1 MKTRTY
7 FTMNAYWFGL
17 AFLWNGLHPIILPAI
32 LLGLVPETQKN
43 SYLGIL
49 TFVGLVLAMVIQP
62 LAGSLSDRYGS
73 SWGQRRP
80 WMLAGTVFALVCLSG
95 MAASSQSLLGIIITY
110 LLLQLAMNT
119 AQGPAQGLIPDLVP
133 TERRGFASG
142 IKNLFDMGGLVVT
155 SLVAGQLMGSG
166 NPVLAIAIIGTI
178 LAASTAITLIGT
190 PEGSARIRPRDNVT
204 SPLSFLRLNPKKYPN
219 YARLLVSRFLILLGI
234 YTVQGFAQYF
244 IRDRLG
250 IPNAAEVTGNLMA
263 AIGVALTLLV
273 FPAGWL
279 SDRFGRKNLN
289 ILGGGLASLGILL
302 IVFVNSIT
310 MLYLVGA
317 VIGMATGIF
326 LSVNWALAIDLIPT
340 DEAGKFMGLS
350 NLATAGA
357 GASARLAGPLI
368 DLANNL
374 LPGEYWGYPL
384 VFALAALVALA
395 GTLLLRRI
403 KTPQ

>member
-7 FTMNAYWFGL
+7 FLMNVYWFGQ

-49 TFVGLVLAMVIQP
+49 TFAGLMLAMVVQP
-62 LAGSLSDRYGS
+62 LAGSLSDRHGS
-73 SWGQRRP
+73 RWGQRRP
-80 WMLAGTVFALVCLSG
+80 WLLSG
-95 MAASSQSLLGIIITY
+95 TLAALLILAWMAASTEWLVGIMLTY
-110 LLLQLAMNT
+110 LLLQMAMNT

-133 TERRGFASG
+133 PERRGFASG

-166 NPVLAIAIIGTI
+166 NPALAIAITGGV
-178 LAASTAITLIGT
+178 LAVSAAVTLLGT
-190 PEGSARIRPRDNVT
+190 PELPAAASETAELP
-204 SPLSFLRLNPKKYPN
+204 SPIDFLRLDRRKYPD
-219 YARLLVSRFLILLGI
+219 YACLLFSRFLILLGI
-234 YTVQGFAQYF
+234 YAVQGFAQYF
-244 IRDRLG
+244 IRDRMG
-250 IPNAAEVTGNLMA
+250 VANAAEVTGNLMA

-289 ILGGGLASLGILL
+289 MFGGGLAAFGIILL
-302 IVFVNSIT
+302 VFVQQVS
-310 MLYLVGA
+310 MLYLVGGI
-317 VIGMATGIF
+317 IGMATGIF
-326 LSVNWALAIDLIPT
+326 LSVNWAMAIDLIPEK
-340 DEAGKFMGLS
+340 EAGKYMGLS

-368 DLANNL
+368 DLVNNAR
-374 LPGEYWGYPL
+374 PGEYLGYPAA
-384 VFALAALVALA
+384 FALAAVIALTGA
-395 GTLLLRRI
+395 ILIRRI
-403 KTPQ
+403 QTK